1 MPCSFAFR
9 KKQAFCES
17 LASLAFVRH
26 RLIYQKTAKAV
37 FFHLWRVA
45 EKHCLIHE
53 NALGVFFF
61 YGRFFLIRK
70 KSRKLNFLRVLA
82 IARRIRIN

>member
-1 MPCSFAFR
+1 MPR
-9 KKQAFCES
+9 TKKQEQEQPS
-17 LASLAFVRH
+17 VKTDVVKR
-26 RLIYQKTAKAV
+26 RLFYQKTAIAV
-37 FFHLWRVA
+37 FFYLWRVA

-70 KSRKLNFLRVLA
+70 KQAFCEVLA
-82 IARRIRIN
+82 LLATIRIYI